1 MQASTGGRDVVETL
15 ATLGLTTIFSVSGNQ
30 ILPIF
35 DAAPDAG
42 IRIIHMRHE
51 SAAAY
56 AAAAWSEMSGTA
68 GVVLVSAGP
77 GHIASFTGIAVA
89 ASMELPLICISGGS
103 PVMLR
108 GAGAFQEFDQQ
119 AIPAATCKAALDVT
133 SANDVWASLQ
143 RAFDLATSGVPGPV
157 HLTIPSDVLNGQVT
171 ERTPVQ
177 ESNPV
182 PELTGDEQ
190 STLVKMAEALGRAE
204 RPLIIARPSAGRHD
218 QSDVLWSLCGLVGIE
233 PVITECPRALSD
245 LKYLEIIQDY
255 RRSDCALVIGPADF
269 TVGFLETDTIAG
281 QGKVLLIDAPGEP
294 VPARSPDL
302 HVRVDA
308 GQAMAFLL
316 ERLEETNAIED
327 SWSAHW
333 PIPPAG
339 THQSP
344 VEDGQVHP
352 LRVALEVRSRLTSDD
367 IVVLDGGEFCQWM
380 RLGLRDAP
388 CRVFWSGRLG
398 AIGGSIPMA
407 IGVRASGHQGRL
419 VVAAGDGGVGYHL
432 TEIETAARYGL
443 AMSVI
448 VGNDALWA
456 AEWHQQVSKY
466 GEGRTFDTSLT
477 PARYDLA
484 ATGFGG
490 TGWLVSDDASLTSAL
505 DESLA
510 TDGPSLLNVTV
521 APLASPAAIH

>member
-1 MQASTGGRDVVETL
+1 MQVTTGGQEAAETL
-15 ATLGLTTIFSVSGNQ
+15 AQLGLTTIFSVSGNQ

-35 DAAPDAG
+35 DAAREAG

-56 AAAAWSEMSGTA
+56 AAAAWSEMTGTA

-103 PVMLR
+103 PVNLR

-119 AIPAATCKAALDVT
+119 AIPSAVCKAALDVT
-133 SANDVWASLQ
+133 SANDVQSSLQ
-143 RAFDLATSGVPGPV
+143 QAFTLATSGVPGPV
-157 HLTIPSDVLNGQVT
+157 HLTIPADVLNSDVT
-171 ERTPVQ
+171 DRTPRP
-177 ESNPV
+177 EIAAL
-182 PELTGDEQ
+182 PELSDDDRA
-190 STLVKMAEALGRAE
+190 TLSRMAEELGKAA
-204 RPLIIARPSAGRHD
+204 RPLVIARPSAGRH
-218 QSDVLWSLCGLVGIE
+218 QQEELLWSLCRLLNIE

-255 RRSDCALVIGPADF
+255 RQSDCALVIGPADF
-269 TVGFLETDTIAG
+269 TVGFLEPDTIAEH
-281 QGKVLLIDAPGEP
+281 GKVLLIDAPGEP
-294 VPARSPDL
+294 VPNRAPDL
-302 HVRVDA
+302 HARVDVRQAMEHLIERMVDAQSTDADWAAHWPLQPAGEPVESVDA
-308 GQAMAFLL
+308 G
-316 ERLEETNAIED
+316 I
-327 SWSAHW
+327 
-333 PIPPAG
+333 
-339 THQSP
+339 
-344 VEDGQVHP
+344 VHP
-352 LRVALEVRSRLTSDD
+352 LQVALEVRSRLTSED

-398 AIGGSIPMA
+398 AIGGAIPMA

-419 VVAAGDGGVGYHL
+419 FVAAGDGGAGYHL
-432 TEIETAARYGL
+432 TEIETAARYGF

-448 VGNDALWA
+448 VGNDGLWA

-466 GEGRTFDTSLT
+466 GADRTFDTALL
-477 PARYDLA
+477 PARYDLV
-484 ATGFGG
+484 ATGYGG
-490 TGWLVSDDASLTSAL
+490 SGWLVTDEEALITAL

-510 TDGPSLLNVTV
+510 ADGPSLLNIRV